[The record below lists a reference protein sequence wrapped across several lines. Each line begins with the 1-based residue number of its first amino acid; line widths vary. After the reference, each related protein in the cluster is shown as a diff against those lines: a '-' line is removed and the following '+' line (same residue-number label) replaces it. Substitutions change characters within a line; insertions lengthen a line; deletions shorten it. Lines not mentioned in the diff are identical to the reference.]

1 MTSIILDAA
10 SFSENVSI
18 AARTGVTN
26 KGFANSIAPRLLEEK
41 NYAREAYHKS
51 SNYSFLHVDYQTAEF
66 AKFLSRTYIY
76 AKELRLHN
84 FRNLE
89 KFLEHIK
96 EGIPDMRLSLLSA
109 IPFKYY
115 LDFNIGCLKEL
126 NIIDCYE
133 LDSETS
139 VFGPSVA
146 DGTIEKQIIIKNI
159 HSVEMY
165 LEYHKPQDF
174 LLCGYF
180 ENIGFHTQRSC
191 YLHNI
196 NKILSGVSFCKNL
209 ELDIV
214 SAEDSPYDINFECVF
229 KNLNIYALGVGN
241 NCISSMIFNE
251 KLENLKIMIDNPD
264 EVLCPDINYSNTKL
278 YLITNRDVINLL
290 ISKLYENKHI
300 RISVNGNDENVLKI
314 SNAKGK
320 TFEITTYGEVE
331 FDEEPENFVIK
342 RC

>member
-1 MTSIILDAA
+1 MIKMTSVILDAV
-10 SFSENVSI
+10 SFTEDVSI
-18 AARTGVTN
+18 VARTGLTN
-26 KGFANSIAPRLLEEK
+26 MGFANSFAPRLLEEN
-41 NYAREAYHKS
+41 NYTRVLYHKS
-51 SNYSFLHVDYQTAEF
+51 LSYSFLHIDYKTAEF

-76 AKELRLHN
+76 AKELKLYN
-84 FRNLE
+84 FSNLE

-96 EGIPDMRLSLLSA
+96 EDIPDMRLSSLNA

-115 LDFNIGCLKEL
+115 LDFNTGCLKEL

-139 VFGPSVA
+139 VVS
-146 DGTIEKQIIIKNI
+146 GTTEKQIIIKNI
-159 HSVEMY
+159 PSVEMY

-180 ENIGFHTQRSC
+180 EHISFHTRRSG

-209 ELDIV
+209 ELDII
-214 SAEDSPYDINFECVF
+214 STEDPPYDMNFECVF
-229 KNLNIYALGVGN
+229 KNLNIYAQGIGN

-251 KLENLKIMIDNPD
+251 KLENLEIIIDDSD

-278 YLITNRDVINLL
+278 YLITQKNEINLR

-300 RISVNGNDENVLKI
+300 RISVRGDANVLKI

-320 TFEITTYGEVE
+320 TFEITTDGEVE
-331 FDEEPENFVIK
+331 FDEEPVKCIIK